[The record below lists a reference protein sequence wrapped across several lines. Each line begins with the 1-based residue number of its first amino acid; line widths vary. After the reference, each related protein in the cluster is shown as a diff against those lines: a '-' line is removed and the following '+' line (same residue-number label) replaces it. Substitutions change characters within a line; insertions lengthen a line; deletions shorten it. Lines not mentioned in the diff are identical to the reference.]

1 MPGLHASL
9 DVGLSDC
16 ICFWGWLMVS
26 FGMLVNIF
34 YAESLSSFILVM
46 PIGDDVILLIIS
58 PYNLY

>member
-1 MPGLHASL
+1 
-9 DVGLSDC
+9 
-16 ICFWGWLMVS
+16 MVS
-26 FGMLVNIF
+26 FGILVNIF

>member
-1 MPGLHASL
+1 MVMLLWMWGFLTAF
-9 DVGLSDC
+9 LS
-16 ICFWGWLMVS
+16 GGGLMVS
-26 FGMLVNIF
+26 FGILVNIF